1 LPRQDSFIPAAEV
14 PCDDPAVNA
23 RECAQLVDRDALI
36 DLVDGRICGAEFK
49 HRAIVLDEARIRCSA
64 RSRQPRR
71 CAGFLRNRIENY
83 AEERPGLG
91 NKGLPARRLDDS
103 ETPTELTHDLL
114 PLLVDESHER
124 LRGLFGAEPDIEF
137 GRGMRRNYI

>member
-1 LPRQDSFIPAAEV
+1 M
-14 PCDDPAVNA
+14 
-23 RECAQLVDRDALI
+23 
-36 DLVDGRICGAEFK
+36 

-137 GRGMRRNYI
+137 GRGMRRNYIGRLVANIDTRDRERGGLELVVAAVEHRIGSVVAIVEPR